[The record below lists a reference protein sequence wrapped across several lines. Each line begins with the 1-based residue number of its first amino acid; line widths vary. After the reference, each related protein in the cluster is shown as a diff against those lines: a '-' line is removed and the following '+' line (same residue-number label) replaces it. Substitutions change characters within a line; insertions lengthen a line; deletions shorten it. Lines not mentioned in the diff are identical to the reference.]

1 MQLDADLIGQTVL
14 VTGSAVAARRAVRR
28 YLGAGAEVRTIESP
42 ASFRTSVLDEVML
55 VAAVDDGDDGWAPL
69 QQACRLHGVLLV
81 REPAAKPGRTVTLVG
96 GGPGPADL
104 MTARALDALREADVV
119 YYDKLGPQQDL
130 DLLAP
135 GAQLIN
141 VGKTP
146 GHHPVSQCEIE
157 RLMVDSARLG
167 NRVVRLKG
175 GDPFVFGRGGEEMA
189 ACVAAG
195 VPVTVIPGV
204 SSCIS
209 VPAAAGIP
217 VTHRQVSHLFTV
229 VSGHAPLTEQEHRH
243 LAGLGGTIV
252 VLMGIGTLPQ
262 LAAGLLAA
270 GLPADLPAAV
280 VERGYRLD
288 QRTTIAELGSIV
300 TAAAKCSSPAV
311 LVIGRVVALGQPHA
325 VQAEIDTLTA
335 LLQE

>member
-1 MQLDADLIGQTVL
+1 MRLDADLTGQTVL
-14 VTGSAVAARRAVRR
+14 VTGSAATARRAVRR

-42 ASFRTSVLDEVML
+42 ASFRKSVLDEVML
-55 VAAVDDGDDGWAPL
+55 VAAVDDGDPGWAPL
-69 QQACRLHGVLLV
+69 QHACRLHGVLLV
-81 REPAAKPGRTVTLVG
+81 REPAAMPGRMVTLIG

-104 MTARALDALREADVV
+104 ITARGLEALREADVI
-119 YYDKLGPQQDL
+119 YYDALGPQQDL

-135 GAQLIN
+135 GAQLID

-146 GHHPVSQCEIE
+146 GNHRVSQSETE
-157 RLMVDSARLG
+157 RLMVASARLG

-175 GDPFVFGRGGEEMA
+175 GDPFVFGRGGEEVA
-189 ACVAAG
+189 ACVSAG
-195 VPVTVIPGV
+195 IPVTVIPGI

-217 VTHRQVSHLFTV
+217 VTHRNVSHLFTV

-262 LAAGLLAA
+262 LASGLLAA
-270 GLPADLPAAV
+270 GMPPDLPAAV

-288 QRTTIAELGSIV
+288 QRTTIAQLGSIV

-311 LVIGRVVALGQPHA
+311 LVIGQVVAMGHPHA
-325 VQAEIDTLTA
+325 VQTEIDSLTA
-335 LLQE
+335 LLHE